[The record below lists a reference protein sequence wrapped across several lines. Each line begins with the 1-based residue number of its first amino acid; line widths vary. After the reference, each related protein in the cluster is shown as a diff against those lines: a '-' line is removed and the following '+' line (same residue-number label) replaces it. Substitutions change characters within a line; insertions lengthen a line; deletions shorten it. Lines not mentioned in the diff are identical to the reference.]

1 MQTEETESCLIFSIK
16 KIASLFPLWAILF
29 SVVSLTFSDFFSN
42 LKFLIIPLL
51 IVIMFTMGITLT
63 IRDFLRVLKNPSVI
77 ILGVALQYLVMPL
90 SAFAISK
97 ILGLQNELLI
107 GMVLV
112 GSVAGGTA
120 SNVICYLAKG
130 DVALSVTMTT
140 FSTFIAFI
148 LTPVLT
154 SFYAGEYIP
163 VPIVDMVLSI
173 LEIVLLPLLVGV
185 WANKYLSKIAVKSKD
200 IFPLIS
206 MIAIV
211 VIIAIVVALNKERL
225 LTIGGTLII
234 AVISHNLIGLAL
246 GFYVC
251 KLLGYSTKICKTVA
265 IEVGMQNSGLAV
277 ALASKYFPTL
287 ATLPSAVFSVWHN
300 LSGSILAGY
309 WTRKSNSSFVI

>member
-1 MQTEETESCLIFSIK
+1 MIFSIK

-173 LEIVLLPLLVGV
+173 LEIVLLP
-185 WANKYLSKIAVKSKD
+185 
-200 IFPLIS
+200 F
-206 MIAIV
+206 
-211 VIIAIVVALNKERL
+211 
-225 LTIGGTLII
+225 
-234 AVISHNLIGLAL
+234 
-246 GFYVC
+246 
-251 KLLGYSTKICKTVA
+251 
-265 IEVGMQNSGLAV
+265 
-277 ALASKYFPTL
+277 
-287 ATLPSAVFSVWHN
+287 
-300 LSGSILAGY
+300 
-309 WTRKSNSSFVI
+309 